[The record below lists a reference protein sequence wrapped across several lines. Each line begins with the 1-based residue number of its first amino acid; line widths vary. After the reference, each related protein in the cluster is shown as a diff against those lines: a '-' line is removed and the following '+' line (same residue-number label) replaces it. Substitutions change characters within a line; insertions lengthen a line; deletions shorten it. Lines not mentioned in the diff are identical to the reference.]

1 MSNVTELHP
10 MKLTEEGEIDWTHEP
25 VPDMERAV
33 RNKILEGWLAGNP
46 TTAQMRFTLAMLQ
59 MPGPLDEASEM
70 ASDSLRAEAIYNDRT
85 KEETLAENAAKL
97 EAVLREVRSGAPES
111 IVQNAAKRI
120 SPRDLIDPKLKE
132 GPAACERM
140 SYNQAVSGYKKTL
153 AVVGNMPAT
162 NPFFLALL
170 PALWAM
176 HDRARATA
184 PSENRFDRDMGN
196 ETTSLLGS
204 FKNA

>member
-46 TTAQMRFTLAMLQ
+46 TTAQMQFTLAMLQ
-59 MPGPLDEASEM
+59 VPGPLDEAREM

-97 EAVLREVRSGAPES
+97 EAVLRKVRSGAPEQLFRTPQS
-111 IVQNAAKRI
+111 AFRLGTLSTRNSKKVRPRASACHTIKPCPDTRKRSRSSAI
-120 SPRDLIDPKLKE
+120 CRPPI
-132 GPAACERM
+132 
-140 SYNQAVSGYKKTL
+140 
-153 AVVGNMPAT
+153 
-162 NPFFLALL
+162 
-170 PALWAM
+170 
-176 HDRARATA
+176 
-184 PSENRFDRDMGN
+184 RF
-196 ETTSLLGS
+196 S
-204 FKNA
+204 